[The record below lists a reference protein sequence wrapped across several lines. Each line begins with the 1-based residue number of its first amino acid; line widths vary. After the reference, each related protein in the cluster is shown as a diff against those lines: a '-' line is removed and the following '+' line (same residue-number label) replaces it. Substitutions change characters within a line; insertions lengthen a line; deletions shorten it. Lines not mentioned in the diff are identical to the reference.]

1 MNYFP
6 YFNQMNQERQTDVY
20 VQGEEAAK
28 AYLVAP
34 NGFVRLWD
42 STTNRFYE
50 KRGDQTGRPYM
61 DTFEYAKIS
70 APAPSVVGLSSQE
83 GNYITNEL
91 SALKSRLDALEK
103 GLKDEPISE
112 SDAAAAAV

>member
-6 YFNQMNQERQTDVY
+6 YFNQERQTDVY

-61 DTFEYAKIS
+61 DTFEYTKIS
-70 APAPSVVGLSSQE
+70 APAPVVTGFNTQE
-83 GNYITNEL
+83 GNYIAKEL
-91 SALKSRLDALEK
+91 DALKSRLDALEK
-103 GLKDEPISE
+103 GLKNEPIPE
-112 SDAAAAAV
+112 SDADATAV